1 MKNHTYFKIVFF
13 IYAVALFI
21 NIGSFGVVESSDA
34 RYAEIARE
42 MFVSGDFIHPN
53 LLDVH
58 HYHKPPLTY
67 QITALGYKLFGV
79 NAFGARFFLQIAI
92 LLQLVLIYLLTNQ
105 LFKNNQTALWA
116 TIIYMSYPLVLVS
129 SRNLTT
135 DAFLAT
141 FALWSIY
148 SWVKYRKSGNI
159 FYLYSFT
166 VSLGM
171 GFLTK
176 GPVIFIVPV
185 VFILFF
191 NRIQKSKTSF
201 NIHHVLAWLLFLGIA
216 LSWFVYLSIQN
227 TDFMNY
233 FLGRQTADRFAK
245 NVFGRTEPFWYFIVF
260 GPLVAL
266 PWFIPLIVLIKKQ
279 RKNFTK
285 KSIYIALLMGCIIPL
300 IFFSISSSKRILY
313 ILPIYSL
320 MAILTAQLF
329 SKISIEKSKIIYRIL
344 IGFLFVLCVAF
355 STALFINTG
364 YIVPKVLSF
373 ISLAMILGMVGFNK
387 TMRFN
392 YKQKSMII
400 SIITSIYL
408 IVSSGVI
415 LSENQLKV
423 NSPKPITD
431 FIINE
436 KLNDRNVLVYN
447 TIKPSIA
454 FGLNKSIIS
463 LYDGNSSLDRET
475 QFEKGL
481 EWKKYLIDMQNDK
494 ELQYLKEI
502 LKKPTVLLLYKEE
515 PPEHLKWVLSY
526 YENKVV
532 MGKWNIYY

>member
-1 MKNHTYFKIVFF
+1 MKNHIYFKIVFF

-42 MFVSGDFIHPN
+42 MFVSGDFTHPN

-92 LLQLVLIYLLTNQ
+92 LLQLVLVYLLTNQ

-116 TIIYMSYPLVLVS
+116 VIIYMSYPLVLVS

-148 SWVKYRKSGNI
+148 SWVKYRNSGTI

-166 VSLGM
+166 ISLGM
-171 GFLTK
+171 GFFTK

-191 NRIQKSKTSF
+191 NRIKKSKTSF
-201 NIHHVLAWLLFLGIA
+201 NIHHVMAWLLFLGIA
-216 LSWFVYLSIQN
+216 LFWFVYLSMQN
-227 TDFMNY
+227 NDFITY
-233 FLGRQTADRFAK
+233 FLGRQTADRFSK

-266 PWFIPLIVLIKKQ
+266 PWFIPLIVLIKRQ
-279 RKNFTK
+279 HKNFTK

-329 SKISIEKSKIIYRIL
+329 SKISVEKSKIIYRIL

-355 STALFINTG
+355 FATLFMNTG
-364 YIVPKVLSF
+364 YIIPKVLSF
-373 ISLAMILGMVGFNK
+373 ISLAMILGMVCFNK
-387 TMRFN
+387 TMHFN

-408 IVSSGVI
+408 LVSSGVI

-447 TIKPSIA
+447 TLKPSIA

-463 LYDGNSSLDRET
+463 LYDGNSGLDRET

-481 EWKKYLIDMQNDK
+481 EWKKYLIDMKNDK

-502 LKKPTVLLLYKEE
+502 LKKPTVLLVYNKEL
-515 PPEHLKWVLSY
+515 PEHLKWVLSY
-526 YENKVV
+526 YENKIV
-532 MGKWNIYY
+532 MEKWNIYY

>member
-245 NVFGRTEPFWYFIVF
+245 NVFGRTEPFWYFMAF

-266 PWFIPLIVLIKKQ
+266 PWFIPLIVLIKRQ

-415 LSENQLKV
+415 LSENQLKI

>member
-475 QFEKGL
+475 QFEKDL

-502 LKKPTVLLLYKEE
+502 LKKSTVLLLYKEE